1 MTQRPVPASTVAR
14 LPVYLR
20 VLDRL
25 AETGVAR
32 TSSGELAAGS
42 GVSPALLRR
51 DLSFLGS
58 HGVRGVGYDVEH
70 LQAQVA
76 AVLGLTGDL
85 AVVIVGIGNLGHAL
99 AGYVSAVGTGFRVA
113 ALIDADPAVVGTT
126 VAGLLVEDEADLP
139 AVLRRTGARLAV
151 LATPADVAQGVCDRL
166 VAAGVTGILTFVPV
180 VLRVPEGVDLR
191 SVDLATELPILA
203 FHERRKTLRGRAEPI
218 EPAGGADPS
227 TAG

>member
-20 VLDRL
+20 ALGRL
-25 AETGVAR
+25 AEAGVAR
-32 TSSGELAAGS
+32 TSSGELAADS
-42 GVSPALLRR
+42 GVSPAQLRR

-76 AVLGLTGDL
+76 AALGLTGDL

-99 AGYVSAVGTGFRVA
+99 ATYVAAAGTGFRVA
-113 ALIDADPAVVGTT
+113 ALIDVDPGVVGST
-126 VAGLLVEDEADLP
+126 VAGLVVEHDADLP
-139 AVLRRTGARLAV
+139 AVLLRTGARLAV
-151 LATPADVAQGVCDRL
+151 LATPAEVAQNVCDRL

-180 VLRVPEGVDLR
+180 VLTVPEGVDLR
-191 SVDLATELPILA
+191 SVDLATELQILA
-203 FHERRKTLRGRAEPI
+203 FHERRKAL
-218 EPAGGADPS
+218 S
-227 TAG
+227 S